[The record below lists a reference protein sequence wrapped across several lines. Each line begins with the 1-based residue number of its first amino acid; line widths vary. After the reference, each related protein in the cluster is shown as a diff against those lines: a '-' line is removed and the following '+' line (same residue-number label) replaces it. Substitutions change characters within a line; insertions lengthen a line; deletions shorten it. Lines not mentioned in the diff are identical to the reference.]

1 MSGIVLERPYRLA
14 LTGVAAVAVFAY
26 IATLQ
31 AFGKL
36 ANLHTVADWAPVA
49 WSAITFTISA
59 VYLVKIAFEK
69 WMWRWKILR
78 ERLVRFPDLS
88 GVWLAR
94 WDSIAFQSEHRSLVT
109 IEHDF
114 DHIVCTSTRR
124 NAEGETISESVSISC
139 QLQYNEQTKRIELS
153 VVYRNNPGLSADQA
167 RHGRPHNGCAHLQL
181 VDGELDVADWSL
193 SGDYWTNKPWPG
205 ADGRGG
211 TRGRLTMHWQAKR
224 KDYES
229 KRALRNRLL
238 GQTMAE
244 TSLADRGE
252 PDAGPS
258 APGAASV
265 PSVAGQEAG
274 GAPRSDR
281 AGRG

>member
-1 MSGIVLERPYRLA
+1 
-14 LTGVAAVAVFAY
+14 
-26 IATLQ
+26 
-31 AFGKL
+31 
-36 ANLHTVADWAPVA
+36 ADWAPVA

-59 VYLVKIAFEK
+59 VYLVKIDFEK

-153 VVYRNNPGLSADQA
+153 VVYRNNPGPFSRPAPPRQA
-167 RHGRPHNGCAHLQL
+167 PQRLRPPAAC
-181 VDGELDVADWSL
+181 
-193 SGDYWTNKPWPG
+193 
-205 ADGRGG
+205 RRG
-211 TRGRLTMHWQAKR
+211 TRCRGLVTER
-224 KDYES
+224 
-229 KRALRNRLL
+229 RLL
-238 GQTMAE
+238 DQQA
-244 TSLADRGE
+244 LARG
-252 PDAGPS
+252 
-258 APGAASV
+258 
-265 PSVAGQEAG
+265 
-274 GAPRSDR
+274 R
-281 AGRG
+281 